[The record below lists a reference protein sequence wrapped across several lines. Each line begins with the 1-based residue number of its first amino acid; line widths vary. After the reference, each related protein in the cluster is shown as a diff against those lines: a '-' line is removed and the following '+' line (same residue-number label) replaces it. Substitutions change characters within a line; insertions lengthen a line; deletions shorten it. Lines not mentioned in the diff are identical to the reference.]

1 MAMDIKNLLF
11 DLGGVIMDIDKNC
24 CVRAFE
30 ALGMREAQRFFGD
43 YSQQGP
49 FRDIEQGTITVEQ
62 FHAAVRPELRAGVS
76 DAEIDAAF
84 NAFLLGIP
92 VARLRSLKHLG
103 RKYNICLLSN
113 TNPIM
118 WGSAIRDYFA
128 ADGRSREDYFGGGI
142 ITSFEVKCLKPD
154 RRIFD
159 ITAATLGIA
168 PEQTLFF
175 DDSATNVEAA
185 IAAGYNAVVVPP
197 GSEFTDILQRWLSQ
211 A

>member
-1 MAMDIKNLLF
+1 MAIDIKNLLF

-24 CVRAFE
+24 CIRAFE
-30 ALGMREAQRFFGD
+30 ALGMRDAGRFFGD
-43 YSQQGP
+43 FSQQGP
-49 FRDIEQGTITVEQ
+49 FRDIEQGAITVEQ
-62 FHAAVRPELRAGVS
+62 FHTLVGRELRAGVS
-76 DAEIDAAF
+76 DAQIDAAF

-92 VARLRSLKHLG
+92 VARLRALEHLNH
-103 RKYNICLLSN
+103 KYNICLLSN

-128 ADGRSREDYFGGGI
+128 IDGHAREDYFAGGI
-142 ITSFEVKCLKPD
+142 VTSFEAKCLKPD

-159 ITAATLGIA
+159 HTAATLGIA

-175 DDSATNVEAA
+175 DDSATNVAAA

-197 GSEFTDILQRWLSQ
+197 GTEFTDVLQRWLSQ